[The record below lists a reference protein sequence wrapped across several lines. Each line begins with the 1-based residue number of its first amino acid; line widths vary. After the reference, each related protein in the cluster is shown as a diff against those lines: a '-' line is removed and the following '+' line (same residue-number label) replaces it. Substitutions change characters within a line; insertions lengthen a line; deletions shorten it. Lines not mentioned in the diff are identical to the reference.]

1 MKMLQL
7 EQYNN
12 NFYTSHSGLAQNG
25 ARITCPLKNSL
36 GKA

>member
-12 NFYTSHSGLAQNG
+12 NFYTSHSGLAPNG
-25 ARITCPLKNSL
+25 ARIT
-36 GKA
+36 AR